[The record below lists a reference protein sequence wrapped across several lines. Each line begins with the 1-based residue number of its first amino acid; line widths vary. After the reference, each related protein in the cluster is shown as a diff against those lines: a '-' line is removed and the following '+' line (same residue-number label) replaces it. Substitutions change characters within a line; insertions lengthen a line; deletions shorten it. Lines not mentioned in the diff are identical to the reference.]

1 MLFFLMWA
9 DDAELAATEHKMEQS
24 FKASEEELKGMRSET
39 EHKRRTVSALVAASW
54 RHEVRRVVELEE
66 EHERSGK
73 GRDRRAAGRGPH
85 EYKHRH

>member
-24 FKASEEELKGMRSET
+24 FEASDEELRGMRSET
-39 EHKRRTVSALVAASW
+39 KHKRRTVSALVAASW
-54 RHEVRRVVELEE
+54 RHKVRRVVELEE
-66 EHERSGK
+66 EHERSGN
-73 GRDRRAAGRGPH
+73 GRDRRAARRGPH